1 MKIDFKKLSGK
12 VKASW
17 EYASLKF
24 LLKLFTIYL
33 PFIFY
38 VMIGGTLTATWFRIK
53 WVQNQSLAELPYVAQ
68 RSIHY
73 DTLGDLLFW
82 VQYRPLAETAAIIE
96 TLTPYNSELSPAM
109 FLEYARRLRAEKKT
123 EETIDRVLFWTQL
136 HRYRLRYDI
145 VRCNTP
151 RSTEIAGRVLDF
163 FAADDTEKYLT
174 AHPEKIKTSV
184 QEVLKFDAQYPARN
198 TPTETCTPF
207 YKAEKIKNGLPLP
220 REYWVDVRY
229 ALRLVTEKSLQ
240 KMPDAATKQ

>member
-24 LLKLFTIYL
+24 LLKLFTLYL

-38 VMIGGTLTATWFRIK
+38 VMIGGAITATWFKIK

-68 RSIHY
+68 RAIQY
-73 DTLGDLLFW
+73 DTLGDLTFW
-82 VQYRPLAETAAIIE
+82 VQYRPLAETPAIIE
-96 TLTPYNSELSPAM
+96 ALKPYNSDLSPTM
-109 FLEYARRLRAEKKT
+109 FLEYARRLRAEKNP
-123 EETIDRVLFWTQL
+123 EGAIDRVLFWTQL

-151 RSTEIAGRVLDF
+151 KSTELANKFLDLF
-163 FAADDTEKYLT
+163 TTEDTEKYLT
-174 AHPEKIKTSV
+174 AHPEKIKASI
-184 QEVLKFDAQYPARN
+184 QEVLKFDAEYPARN

-220 REYWVDVRY
+220 REHWADVRY
-229 ALRLVTEKSLQ
+229 ALRLITEESLK
-240 KMPDAATKQ
+240 KMPDVPTRH